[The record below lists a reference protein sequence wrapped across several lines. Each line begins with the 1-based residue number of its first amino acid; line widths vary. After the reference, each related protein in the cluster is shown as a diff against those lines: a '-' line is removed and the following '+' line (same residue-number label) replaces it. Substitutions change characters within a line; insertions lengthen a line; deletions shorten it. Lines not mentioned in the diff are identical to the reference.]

1 MFDEDLEEDELDEE
15 IDSEDEELDIDDVD
29 DVDDLDVD
37 DDDLEVDAVVDDD
50 SAADDSEPVGTPAR
64 AKRKTS
70 SSVIDL
76 PSVEAKQKERDEL
89 AKAMEEFLQRGG
101 KVQEVDDKIDV

>member
-29 DVDDLDVD
+29 DLDVD
-37 DDDLEVDAVVDDD
+37 DDDLEVDTVVDDD

-70 SSVIDL
+70 TSVTDL

-101 KVQEVDDKIDV
+101 KVQEIDDKIDV

>member
-29 DVDDLDVD
+29 DLDVD
-37 DDDLEVDAVVDDD
+37 DDDLEVD
-50 SAADDSEPVGTPAR
+50 AADDSEPVGTPAR
-64 AKRKTS
+64 AKRKAS
-70 SSVIDL
+70 ASVTDL

-89 AKAMEEFLQRGG
+89 AKAMEEFLKRGG
-101 KVQEVDDKIDV
+101 KVQEVDNKIDV

>member
-1 MFDEDLEEDELDEE
+1 MFDEDLEDDELDED
-15 IDSEDEELDIDDVD
+15 IDSEAEELDID

-50 SAADDSEPVGTPAR
+50 SVGDDSEPVGTPAR
-64 AKRKTS
+64 AKRKAS
-70 SSVIDL
+70 ASVIDL

-89 AKAMEEFLQRGG
+89 AKAMEEFLKRGG
-101 KVQEVDDKIDV
+101 KVQEVDNKIDV